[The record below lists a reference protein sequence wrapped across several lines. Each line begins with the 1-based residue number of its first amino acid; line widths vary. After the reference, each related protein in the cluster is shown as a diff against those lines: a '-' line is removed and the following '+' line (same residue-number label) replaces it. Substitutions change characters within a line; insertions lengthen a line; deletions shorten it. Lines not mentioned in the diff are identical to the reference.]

1 MLFSWPSVFLF
12 IHPFSMV
19 QSSKNS
25 ANQVKLQQSKN
36 GLKKSKF
43 IKKEIRLRPQELAL
57 LQQATKRHKSRLT
70 VFIKQAALAYVQSVY
85 ILPDD
90 TQIKHFERSLRQV
103 SDAIHH
109 IAQKAQDFT
118 ADQFQE
124 IQDLITILET
134 SLHRIFHQPQKL
146 ETLLEEMVQN
156 HPHLHTW
163 VKERL
168 EIIEKRMSP

>member
-1 MLFSWPSVFLF
+1 MTEPLEKIAV
-12 IHPFSMV
+12 V
-19 QSSKNS
+19 QKVQRSKLKAS
-25 ANQVKLQQSKN
+25 KRKL
-36 GLKKSKF
+36 
-43 IKKEIRLRPQELAL
+43 IKKEIRLQADELSAFQKAAKL
-57 LQQATKRHKSRLT
+57 HKKRIT
-70 VFIKQAALAYVQSVY
+70 VFIKQAALAYIQGVY

-90 TQIKHFERSLRQV
+90 SQIKHFERSLRQV

-109 IAQKAQDFT
+109 IAQKGQDFT

>member
-1 MLFSWPSVFLF
+1 MLNESINILNKQKVQRSKPKPS
-12 IHPFSMV
+12 
-19 QSSKNS
+19 KR
-25 ANQVKLQQSKN
+25 KL
-36 GLKKSKF
+36 
-43 IKKEIRLRPQELAL
+43 IKKEIRLRPQELLL
-57 LQQATKRHKSRLT
+57 LQNAAKLHKKRIT
-70 VFIKQAALAYVQSVY
+70 VFIKQAALAYIQGVY

-90 TQIKHFERSLRQV
+90 SQIKHFEQSFRQV

-118 ADQFQE
+118 ADQLQE

-146 ETLLEEMVQN
+146 ETLLEEMVKK

-163 VKERL
+163 VKEQ
-168 EIIEKRMSP
+168 IKKVEKRTSN